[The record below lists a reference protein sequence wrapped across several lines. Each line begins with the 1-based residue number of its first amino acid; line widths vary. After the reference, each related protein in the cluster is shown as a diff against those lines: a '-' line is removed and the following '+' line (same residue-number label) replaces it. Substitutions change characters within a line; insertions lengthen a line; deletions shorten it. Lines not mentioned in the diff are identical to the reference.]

1 MKKKIFIFTVLIVM
15 SIVFTGCGSAMP
27 YDNYDLD
34 DYIKVGKYKGLKVD
48 GYTVKVTENDID
60 TYIQSTL
67 EASPKTEKLE
77 KGDAIEDGDTLNIDY
92 EGRIDG
98 KKFEG
103 GSNESDELTI
113 GSDKFISGFEDG
125 LIGKT
130 VGDEVELNL
139 TFPENYD
146 NKKLR
151 GKDVVFDVKINS
163 ATRETIPEYDLDYVK
178 ENTKYKSLKAYENAV
193 AKQLYTEKETEAVN
207 NQKTTLWSEA
217 LENTKVKK
225 YPEEELEY
233 YIQFNSDQI
242 DEMAKTYGMKR
253 KEMLS
258 SYGFGN
264 EKEFKAVNED
274 SSKMRVKQEMLIKY
288 IADKEGLEYTDDEK
302 EALIADFEKQGY
314 DAEAVE
320 SQTGR
325 EIDEYVHIELLYG
338 KVLDFLLEKA
348 EITETS
354 KKADK

>member
-1 MKKKIFIFTVLIVM
+1 MKKKIFILAASLVM
-15 SIVFTGCGSAMP
+15 AIVFTGCGSSVP
-27 YDNYDLD
+27 YDNYDLN

-60 TYIQSTL
+60 TYIESTL
-67 EASPKTEKLE
+67 ESSPKTEKLE
-77 KGDAIEDGDTLNIDY
+77 KGDAIESGDTLNIDY
-92 EGRIDG
+92 EGKVDG

-103 GSNESDELTI
+103 GSNKGDELTI
-113 GSDKFISGFEDG
+113 GSGKFISGFEDG

-130 VGDEVELNL
+130 IGDEVELNL
-139 TFPENYD
+139 TFPDDYD
-146 NKKLR
+146 SKELR
-151 GKDVVFDVKINS
+151 GKDVVFTVKINS
-163 ATRETIPEYDLDYVK
+163 ATRETIPEYNLDYVK
-178 ENTKYKSLKAYENAV
+178 ENTKYKSLEAYEKAV
-193 AKQLYTEKETEAVN
+193 EKQLYKTKETEAVN
-207 NQKTTLWSEA
+207 TQKTELWSQA

-225 YPEEELEY
+225 YPEEELNY

-264 EKEFKAVNED
+264 EKEFKAINED

-288 IADKEGLEYTDDEK
+288 IADKEELEYTDKEK
-302 EALIADFEKQGY
+302 ADLIADFEKQGY

-320 SQTGR
+320 AQTGR
-325 EIDEYVHIELLYG
+325 ELDEYAHIELLYG

-348 EITETS
+348 EIA
-354 KKADK
+354 KAVR